1 MKQTKDYYITKI
13 KANDKPYYIVNEYG
27 VAHPLMITDNLNDAR
42 AALVDTLENNQTN

>member
-1 MKQTKDYYITKI
+1 MKQNKDYYITKI

-42 AALVDTLENNQTN
+42 ALVDTLENNQTN